1 MMDSGPDGE
10 LETMGATPDPDDP
23 LDYEDNGV
31 HGGVSEDDNETDEE
45 EQMEVGGV
53 EGGALEEVPI
63 ADGEHCRNAIGKE
76 RPHKQKGLTPPSA
89 NSTASEK
96 AKKLIA
102 ENTVGDV
109 GGG

>member
-10 LETMGATPDPDDP
+10 LETMEATPDPDDP
-23 LDYEDNGV
+23 LDYEDNRV

-53 EGGALEEVPI
+53 EGGALAEVPT
-63 ADGEHCRNAIGKE
+63 ADGEHCGNAIGKE

-96 AKKLIA
+96 AKKIHC
-102 ENTVGDV
+102 
-109 GGG
+109 